1 MSEERSVSSVEPRS
15 GMLRVLVTDRP
26 RRGATRA
33 MALALLAVVGLAGM
47 GLGFAA
53 DRLALRHQRSAMRR
67 PGGPGGG
74 GFGSPEGRHGGSRRG
89 EGMRERLARELD
101 LTPEQQ
107 IRVDSIMAQQ
117 MADFRHLQST
127 LRPRFDSVL
136 ATGQARL
143 DSVLTPAQREKLRTL
158 RSREVFGPRDSRGA
172 REWRSPPPGPPPP
185 DVP

>member
-1 MSEERSVSSVEPRS
+1 
-15 GMLRVLVTDRP
+15 MLRVLATERP

-53 DRLALRHQRSAMRR
+53 DRLALRHERSAMRR

-74 GFGSPEGRHGGSRRG
+74 FGSVEGRRGGSRRG

-101 LTPEQQ
+101 LTPEQEK
-107 IRVDSIMAQQ
+107 RVDSIMAQQ
-117 MADFRHLQST
+117 MSEFRHVQAT
-127 LRPRFDSVL
+127 MRPQFDSIL
-136 ATGQARL
+136 AAGQARL

-158 RSREVFGPRDSRGA
+158 RSRDVFGPREGFGR
-172 REWRSPPPGPPPP
+172 RSAAPGPPVS
-185 DVP
+185 VP